1 MGNYGIFAEWAY
13 RYAEVLIEQKAVTG
27 EIGESFIPPKVKKYD
42 VKMRAALLL
51 VVPEKVKNKSLRQDN
66 ATVVDM
72 LVDLISR
79 VNPAVKSELDSL
91 KSFTANPGTAN
102 TAAEAEEKLVH
113 WQSARKRLIQ
123 LGATDVATSEATSA
137 LNQIVKQVVSQH
149 DGFHHRYSKLMH
161 ATSDIPTADQARKIE
176 NLIKRELAD
185 CAGKD
190 PHMGMHGQWQH

>member
-27 EIGESFIPPKVKKYD
+27 EIGESFIPPKAKKYD

-51 VVPEKVKNKSLRQDN
+51 VVPEKVKNKSLREDN

-72 LVDLISR
+72 LVDLISG

-102 TAAEAEEKLVH
+102 TEDASPTWSDRRGNVGSNIGAEPD
-113 WQSARKRLIQ
+113 SRTR
-123 LGATDVATSEATSA
+123 GSS
-137 LNQIVKQVVSQH
+137 
-149 DGFHHRYSKLMH
+149 
-161 ATSDIPTADQARKIE
+161 
-176 NLIKRELAD
+176 
-185 CAGKD
+185 
-190 PHMGMHGQWQH
+190 